1 MKRRKGA
8 VLICLLA
15 MTMLVAWVGC
25 GSLPDGWEG
34 LPGPPRVLVSF
45 PPIYSFAKN
54 VAGDQ
59 AGIICLCA
67 ETGPHEYQF
76 NINDSIKL
84 KRADLFFANGLTL
97 DNSFTDK
104 MNANSGNTKLR
115 YRKLADDL
123 PEDLLREGKPHAHD
137 PGHDHDHDHEHGRFD
152 PHVWLGIPQAIGMV
166 KQIRYHLKQV
176 DGAHADLYE
185 KNAADYIAR
194 LKKLHEDG
202 KEKLKGLKVVPI
214 ITFHESMG
222 YFADSFG
229 LNVLGSIH
237 PQAGIDPA
245 GRALEGLARKCAQLP
260 DKQKELVLIAVE
272 PQYPEA
278 AAKVLKDQLLGPKKA
293 GVGKVELVVVD
304 PLETGNRDELDAE
317 WYVKMME
324 KNINTLAKYAK

>member
-15 MTMLVAWVGC
+15 MTMLVAWMGC

-45 PPIYSFAKN
+45 PPIYSFTKN

-104 MNANSGNTKLR
+104 MNTNSGNTKLR

-304 PLETGNRDELDAE
+304 PL
-317 WYVKMME
+317 
-324 KNINTLAKYAK
+324 

>member
-15 MTMLVAWVGC
+15 MTMLVAWMGC

-45 PPIYSFAKN
+45 PPIYSFTKN

-59 AGIICLCA
+59 GGIICLCA

-84 KRADLFFANGLTL
+84 KRANLFFANGLTL

-104 MNANSGNTKLR
+104 MAANSGNTKLR

-123 PEDLLREGKPHAHD
+123 PEKLLKEGKAHAHD
-137 PGHDHDHDHEHGRFD
+137 HDHDHDHDHEHGRFD
-152 PHVWLGIPQAIGMV
+152 PHVWLGIPQAIAMV
-166 KQIRYHLKQV
+166 EQIRDDLKQV
-176 DGAHADLYE
+176 DGGHADLYE

-194 LKKLHEDG
+194 LKELHERG
-202 KEKLKGLKVVPI
+202 KEKLKGLKDVPI

-237 PQAGIDPA
+237 PQASIHPA
-245 GRALEGLARKCAQLP
+245 SHDLMGL
-260 DKQKELVLIAVE
+260 V
-272 PQYPEA
+272 
-278 AAKVLKDQLLGPKKA
+278 KA
-293 GVGKVELVVVD
+293 CH
-304 PLETGNRDELDAE
+304 
-317 WYVKMME
+317 
-324 KNINTLAKYAK
+324 